1 MANSPAQS
9 EQHTTSA
16 PNITIDLRQSLQN
29 NGMLGEQLFQYEAKT
44 KLDQLLNTIAKGVN
58 RLASSAADDTH
69 GSWLHEFDRPRH
81 NNTIFIGGERGA
93 GKTTFLRAVMQE
105 YFKNKNDKILPIT
118 IIDPTLVETHQHLL
132 VDLVAKLNALLKNQL
147 SCCGDDQKY
156 RQFNEKLE
164 AMAEGLKLLNSGV
177 ESKDQDAA
185 WFLNKSLK
193 HAMGGQ
199 ALEARFHELID
210 SAASALNQDI
220 FIIAFDDVDT
230 DTSKAYDALELIRKY
245 LTHPKLVIL
254 ISGDLKLYSYIV
266 KEKKG
271 KEFNVKPESTVAVD
285 LVDHLEQQ
293 YLAKILPVEQRIK
306 LKGFRELADERFN
319 QGIIYVIDHNNE
331 KDHKTGRPVK
341 TYIETMLSQALNL
354 RPAHVGAY
362 RDFILSLPV
371 RTTLQILKAW
381 AERPANDSDNYT
393 AFKAAL
399 RASYIGALQKEGI
412 DADSLIS
419 PYAHP
424 NRIGMV
430 LFTLCHQYG
439 DLETGFY
446 ARPDG
451 VHESYNASQIFLSSV
466 IASYISDGVNPL
478 GKALSLMLT
487 GGAACNIYM
496 NHVAGLL
503 RGGCTPNDYLSY
515 IGLQTYQ
522 DVYSVSA
529 HFSPIILHHFKS
541 GTHGN
546 AQFWSGVIRTPR
558 QLKKVNKSILY
569 TEIEKLYNNDA
580 DNNGMK
586 CINHTTLPSFERS
599 INKQG
604 IQFMT
609 FLASKT
615 ILFSAHSAIT
625 ASEGRDYVSI
635 YCLIASVAQLLGC
648 QDKDAITNVI
658 NKLEPVKT
666 YGPPTFLND
675 NDGENEDNSE
685 ELDDEGQDEK
695 SMTQNQKDLINYLS
709 EWIESCNK
717 EKKLSS
723 LLIGKVWTRLM
734 YALSNINGSKR
745 KLNSTDGEIVWTL
758 YDLMANYI
766 WKLVNSVLIEEVR
779 FGNNSSNSLS
789 SCLNKAKNTKFSSNE
804 LENNLNNVFEKISLN
819 SYKSD
824 SFKENLPLTTSLIA
838 CPLLLPYLLTT
849 NKDNE
854 GNEGVDFISDHIKSI
869 LESVYGAD
877 GTLIKAFEEG
887 DKLHMMAF
895 VSALPIVGAIKT
907 TKK

>member
-220 FIIAFDDVDT
+220 FIVAFDDVDT
-230 DTSKAYDALELIRKY
+230 DTSKAYDVLELIRKY

-266 KEKKG
+266 KAKKG
-271 KEFNVKPESTVAVD
+271 KEFNVKPENTVAVD

-319 QGIIYVIDHNNE
+319 QGIIYVIDHHNE
-331 KDHKTGRPVK
+331 KDHKTGQPVK

-362 RDFILSLPV
+362 RNFILSLPV
-371 RTTLQILKAW
+371 RTTLQMLKAW
-381 AERPANDSDNYT
+381 AERPANDSDNYA

-424 NRIGMV
+424 NRIGMA

-446 ARPDG
+446 DRPDG

-466 IASYISDGVNPL
+466 IASYTSDGVNPL

-487 GGAACNIYM
+487 GGAASNIYM

-503 RGGCTPNDYLSY
+503 RGGCTSNDYLSY

-546 AQFWSGVIRTPR
+546 AQFWSGVIRRPR
-558 QLKKVNKSILY
+558 QLDSGKKSVLDNKIKNMYKEDIDNNFIGHTTLDQFEKKVNTKDFYLF
-569 TEIEKLYNNDA
+569 D
-580 DNNGMK
+580 
-586 CINHTTLPSFERS
+586 
-599 INKQG
+599 
-604 IQFMT
+604 

-615 ILFSAHSAIT
+615 ITFSSHSAIT
-625 ASEGRDYVSI
+625 ANEGRDYISI
-635 YCLIASVAQLLGC
+635 YCLIASTAQLLGC
-648 QDKDAITNVI
+648 QDEDAVKNMI
-658 NKLEPVKT
+658 NKLEPIKT
-666 YGPPTFLND
+666 YGSPTFLNNAD
-675 NDGENEDNSE
+675 VNDIAREIYGENENENENDIDDIEAPSE
-685 ELDDEGQDEK
+685 NYK
-695 SMTQNQKDLINYLS
+695 KLINILYT
-709 EWIESCNK
+709 WIEECNK
-717 EKKLSS
+717 GQYSS

-734 YALSNINGSKR
+734 YSLSNINGSKR

-779 FGNNSSNSLS
+779 FGNNSS
-789 SCLNKAKNTKFSSNE
+789 
-804 LENNLNNVFEKISLN
+804 
-819 SYKSD
+819 D
-824 SFKENLPLTTSLIA
+824 
-838 CPLLLPYLLTT
+838 
-849 NKDNE
+849 
-854 GNEGVDFISDHIKSI
+854 
-869 LESVYGAD
+869 
-877 GTLIKAFEEG
+877 
-887 DKLHMMAF
+887 
-895 VSALPIVGAIKT
+895 
-907 TKK
+907 

>member
-1 MANSPAQS
+1 
-9 EQHTTSA
+9 
-16 PNITIDLRQSLQN
+16 
-29 NGMLGEQLFQYEAKT
+29 MLGEQLFQYEAKT

-156 RQFNEKLE
+156 CQFNEKLE

-220 FIIAFDDVDT
+220 FIVAFDDVDT

-245 LTHPKLVIL
+245 LTHQKLVIL

-306 LKGFRELADERFN
+306 LKSFRELADERFK
-319 QGIIYVIDHNNE
+319 QGIIYVIDHHNE
-331 KDHKTGRPVK
+331 KDHKTGQPVK

-362 RDFILSLPV
+362 RYFILSLPV

-393 AFKAAL
+393 AFKTAL

-424 NRIGMV
+424 NRIGMA

-446 ARPDG
+446 DRPDA

-466 IASYISDGVNPL
+466 IASYTSDGVNPL

-487 GGAACNIYM
+487 GGAASNIYM

-503 RGGCTPNDYLSY
+503 RGGCTSNDYLSY

-529 HFSPIILHHFKS
+529 HFSPIILNHFKS

-625 ASEGRDYVSI
+625 ANEGRDYISI
-635 YCLIASVAQLLGC
+635 YCLIASTAQLLGC
-648 QDKDAITNVI
+648 QDEDAVKNMI
-658 NKLEPVKT
+658 NKLEPIKT
-666 YGPPTFLND
+666 YGSPTFLNNAD
-675 NDGENEDNSE
+675 VNDIAREIYGENENENDIDDIEAPSE
-685 ELDDEGQDEK
+685 NYK
-695 SMTQNQKDLINYLS
+695 KLINILYT
-709 EWIESCNK
+709 WIEECNK
-717 EKKLSS
+717 GQYSS

-734 YALSNINGSKR
+734 YSLSNINGSKR

-779 FGNNSSNSLS
+779 FGNNSSNSLR
-789 SCLNKAKNTKFSSNE
+789 SCLNMAKNTKFSSNE
-804 LENNLNNVFEKISLN
+804 LKNNLNNVFEKISLN

-838 CPLLLPYLLTT
+838 CPLLLPYLLKI
-849 NKDNE
+849 NKDNK
-854 GNEGVDFISDHIKSI
+854 GVDFISDHIKSI
-869 LESVYGAD
+869 LKSVYGD
-877 GTLIKAFEEG
+877 SCELIKAFEEG

-895 VSALPIVGAIKT
+895 VSALPIVGAI
-907 TKK
+907 